1 MSIRTASSVLFY
13 LMFLGLVVSAVN
25 PQAAHAKKHG
35 QTAAA
40 QSPPSSR
47 HSRHPVAQSE
57 SSHSRSGHKHA
68 VAHVIGGMKHT
79 ILTATGHRRRHHGKE
94 VTAKAAPK
102 TRYAYSASLFMA
114 KPPDFEQT
122 PLSPALAERV
132 QRAFEQGTADSYPA
146 RMLVR
151 AGIIHYH
158 PLHGGIFWRR
168 EPVKYII
175 MHSTEPGIDQSAPRI
190 IESWSSMGIR
200 HPGAQ
205 YVVGRDGS
213 IYQAVDPELATVH
226 INIFKTLPGINN
238 DNSIGIEMCHYGH
251 QDYPAAQRES
261 VSKLVT
267 YLQERYKV
275 PDENVITHRYAQQ
288 GDHTDPVYFDWDGF
302 VNDKR
307 QLRTRAIAIRVNKI
321 NEDARNL
328 PDMETATTAA
338 AASTFLLQPHSQI
351 KATTAAT
358 SIKTE
363 NGKRVTETRTVT
375 TTIQPSSNS
384 APASVSNNRDALRGP
399 IEVEPEMVHQLSV
412 PVATPSRVGGL
423 QAAPH
428 AVVPTAPA
436 VPIHTPAQRQVAP
449 PETESPPHLL
459 GEPKDSHQQI
469 GAPIPTGASDNSD
482 MDNMVPGTDSMDP
495 DGKGADASR
504 GRSVRPTE

>member
-1 MSIRTASSVLFY
+1 M
-13 LMFLGLVVSAVN
+13 
-25 PQAAHAKKHG
+25 
-35 QTAAA
+35 
-40 QSPPSSR
+40 
-47 HSRHPVAQSE
+47 
-57 SSHSRSGHKHA
+57 
-68 VAHVIGGMKHT
+68 
-79 ILTATGHRRRHHGKE
+79 
-94 VTAKAAPK
+94 
-102 TRYAYSASLFMA
+102 
-114 KPPDFEQT
+114 
-122 PLSPALAERV
+122 
-132 QRAFEQGTADSYPA
+132 
-146 RMLVR
+146 
-151 AGIIHYH
+151 
-158 PLHGGIFWRR
+158 
-168 EPVKYII
+168 
-175 MHSTEPGIDQSAPRI
+175 
-190 IESWSSMGIR
+190 
-200 HPGAQ
+200 
-205 YVVGRDGS
+205 
-213 IYQAVDPELATVH
+213 
-226 INIFKTLPGINN
+226 
-238 DNSIGIEMCHYGH
+238 
-251 QDYPAAQRES
+251 
-261 VSKLVT
+261 
-267 YLQERYKV
+267 